1 MKVKSVIAAVT
12 IFTALSGAALH
23 VSLARAADADMPAGP
38 ATPAMPDDQVAT
50 EALNSVIAD
59 CNRSETDRF
68 KAQEVKFEQAKQ
80 QNDMVIKQYR
90 EQNDTLQ
97 KQYDVLRTNY
107 TTLAKQSDDLRKQNE
122 DLQQKYQDMQQ
133 KLQDAQQKY
142 DAIDKKLNPPKQPG
156 LVDKL
161 KDVF

>member
-1 MKVKSVIAAVT
+1 MRVRSAIAAVT

-23 VSLARAADADMPAGP
+23 VSLARAADADTSAMPA
-38 ATPAMPDDQVAT
+38 TPDDQVAT

-80 QNDMVIKQYR
+80 QNDTVIKQYR

-107 TTLAKQSDDLRKQNE
+107 TTLAKQTDELRSQNE

-142 DAIDKKLNPPKQPG
+142 DAIDKKLNPPKTPG

-161 KDVF
+161 KNVF